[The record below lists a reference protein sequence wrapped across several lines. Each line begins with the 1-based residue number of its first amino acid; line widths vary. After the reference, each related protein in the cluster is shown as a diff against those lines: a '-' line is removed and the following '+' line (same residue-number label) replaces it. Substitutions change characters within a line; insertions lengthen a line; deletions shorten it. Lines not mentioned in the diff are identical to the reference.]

1 MYYNI
6 VKLLIYEL
14 KVRKWDQEIVDEQ
27 AKLQPVLRR
36 GARAGYRRGAVD
48 IARSARAPDRPQEVQ
63 GPLRGTAR
71 DRDEPLNRAT
81 EGLGGVWGRA
91 PRDPGAAGSLEGLR
105 AYRAG
110 SVTGACHRCPRALGI
125 GVLRCP

>member
-6 VKLLIYEL
+6 VKLLIYEF
-14 KVRKWDQEIVDEQ
+14 KVREWDQEIEDEQ

-71 DRDEPLNRAT
+71 DRDEPLNRTT
-81 EGLGGVWGRA
+81 EVSGGVWGRS
-91 PRDPGAAGSLEGLR
+91 PRDPAATGGDEGL
-105 AYRAG
+105 
-110 SVTGACHRCPRALGI
+110 
-125 GVLRCP
+125 

>member
-6 VKLLIYEL
+6 VKLLIYEI
-14 KVRKWDQEIVDEQ
+14 KVRKRDQEIEDEQ

-71 DRDEPLNRAT
+71 DRDEPLNSAT
-81 EGLGGVWGRA
+81 EVIGGVWVCA
-91 PRDPGAAGSLEGLR
+91 PRDPATASSIEGL
-105 AYRAG
+105 
-110 SVTGACHRCPRALGI
+110 
-125 GVLRCP
+125 